1 MINNTN
7 DSNKNN
13 KNINSIDNNNIYAT
27 NLNRRF
33 TQTQRVS
40 SNMCAPFHWGSI
52 ERAFFD
58 FSNAQIVQQ

>member
-13 KNINSIDNNNIYAT
+13 KNINSIDNNNNIYAT

-33 TQTQRVS
+33 TQ
-40 SNMCAPFHWGSI
+40 A
-52 ERAFFD
+52 
-58 FSNAQIVQQ
+58 

>member
-33 TQTQRVS
+33 TQ
-40 SNMCAPFHWGSI
+40 A
-52 ERAFFD
+52 
-58 FSNAQIVQQ
+58 

>member
-33 TQTQRVS
+33 TQT
-40 SNMCAPFHWGSI
+40 
-52 ERAFFD
+52 
-58 FSNAQIVQQ
+58 